1 MMYFQ
6 EMFHSNYLIFLA
18 AQDHLDDMMSLLS
31 ESTMT
36 LPANTKRPVCQKTE
50 NKAHNG
56 SIVLIMA
63 QMPSHCVPQLF
74 AIPMYRKPVS
84 AHMDGNIEI
93 TVIRFI
99 FIYSD

>member
-1 MMYFQ
+1 M
-6 EMFHSNYLIFLA
+6 EKILPGDCTERHINKLTT
-18 AQDHLDDMMSLLS
+18 LLS
-31 ESTMT
+31 VATH
-36 LPANTKRPVCQKTE
+36 E

-84 AHMDGNIEI
+84 AHMDDNIEI